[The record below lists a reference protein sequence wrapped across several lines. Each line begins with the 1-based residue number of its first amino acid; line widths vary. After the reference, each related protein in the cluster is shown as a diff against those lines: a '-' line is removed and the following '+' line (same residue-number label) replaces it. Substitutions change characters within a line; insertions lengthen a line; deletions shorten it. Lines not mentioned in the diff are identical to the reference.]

1 MDELYIIKKDIVS
14 IYEIIR
20 LTYKINEFKVNNL
33 TIRRSDANEYFINL
47 KLKMNKLNIKKDEE
61 MDELYNYIIHHPKN
75 EEEIILKVNSF
86 INSF

>member
-61 MDELYNYIIHHPKN
+61 MDELYNYIIHNPKN

>member
-1 MDELYIIKKDIVS
+1 MD
-14 IYEIIR
+14 
-20 LTYKINEFKVNNL
+20 EFKVNNL

-47 KLKMNKLNIKKDEE
+47 KIKMNKLNIKKDEE
-61 MDELYNYIIHHPKN
+61 MDELYNYIIRNRKN

>member
-47 KLKMNKLNIKKDEE
+47 KIKMNKLNIKKDEE
-61 MDELYNYIIHHPKN
+61 MDELYNYIIRNPKN